1 MNNTPKVSILISSFN
16 RKEDLIETLFFTK
29 KLKKKDIEIIVVDS
43 SSTDGT
49 QEYLSNLN
57 DKDINVHLLNDDRG
71 SAYMHTYGMKIALGE
86 YIVCIDDDCY
96 LAENVISE
104 TIRIFDKYKNLG
116 TIGYGLINP
125 NNKFNKSIYKDGNI
139 VDDKKYNIDD
149 SFEIKNYAS
158 AQAYRKTT
166 LQKVGYM
173 DLNWHWGTNTEDL
186 DLNYSIIANGF
197 NSVKIDELIAFH
209 KVSIKNRNAD
219 KFSKNRVNGMFWII
233 LKHYPFDKMIYFYF
247 KFLSQCFYY
256 SVVNLNLNYLIGFL
270 NSLKLSPKY
279 IKHKPKINNSVF
291 NKVIIPLGWFF
302 SIPKKTTWF
311 GDHK

>member
-1 MNNTPKVSILISSFN
+1 MNNAPKVSILISSFN

-57 DKDINVHLLNDDRG
+57 DKDINVHLLNEDKG
-71 SAYMHTYGMKIALGE
+71 SAYMHTYGMKMALGE

-125 NNKFNKSIYKDGNI
+125 NNNFNKSIYKDVNL
-139 VDDKKYNIDD
+139 VDDKKYNIDN

-166 LQKVGYM
+166 LQKV
-173 DLNWHWGTNTEDL
+173 
-186 DLNYSIIANGF
+186 
-197 NSVKIDELIAFH
+197 
-209 KVSIKNRNAD
+209 
-219 KFSKNRVNGMFWII
+219 
-233 LKHYPFDKMIYFYF
+233 
-247 KFLSQCFYY
+247 Q
-256 SVVNLNLNYLIGFL
+256 
-270 NSLKLSPKY
+270 
-279 IKHKPKINNSVF
+279 
-291 NKVIIPLGWFF
+291 
-302 SIPKKTTWF
+302 
-311 GDHK
+311 